1 MAVQDGDER
10 LQFAGTEPCFESLDR
25 LRRERNFRHEHNRAL
40 ALFER
45 VRDGLQVN
53 FGFAGTGDAVQKERA
68 AGILPADLIS
78 RSAAKDG
85 FKVETSFPQPKTS
98 FVEPCFCRIFPDVTA
113 ILLVLRR
120 AAHEMVEIFLAP
132 EISNSSEKC
141 IGPLCRK

>member
-25 LRRERNFRHEHNRAL
+25 LRRERNFRHEHDGAL
-40 ALFER
+40 ALFEC
-45 VRDGLQVN
+45 VGKGLEVDLRL
-53 FGFAGTGDAVQKERA
+53 AGAGDTVQKERA

-98 FVEPCFCRIFPDVTA
+98 FGEPYT
-113 ILLVLRR
+113 
-120 AAHEMVEIFLAP
+120 
-132 EISNSSEKC
+132 
-141 IGPLCRK
+141 